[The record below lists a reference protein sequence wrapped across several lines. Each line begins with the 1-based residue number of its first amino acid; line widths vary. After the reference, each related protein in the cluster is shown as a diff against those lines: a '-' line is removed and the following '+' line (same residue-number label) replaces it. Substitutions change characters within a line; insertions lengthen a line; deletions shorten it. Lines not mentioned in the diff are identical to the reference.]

1 MEGWEKLDVGGGAR
15 ITLEEV
21 PYLDTIRKG
30 HINWCF
36 HCYCS
41 LSLFIDKKNH
51 CYGRISWLLLKEQ
64 FDAVTSQIATLT
76 LEIQTAKA
84 SRWTR
89 HEAGSSDQWIPRSMR
104 LDVPKFNG
112 SDPDTRI
119 LAINEYFSLLETT
132 PEQRLRIIGFN
143 MEGDATEWY
152 RWMTRNKLVT
162 SWEGFLESV
171 RNRFGSSKYDN
182 P

>member
-1 MEGWEKLDVGGGAR
+1 M
-15 ITLEEV
+15 
-21 PYLDTIRKG
+21 
-30 HINWCF
+30 
-36 HCYCS
+36 
-41 LSLFIDKKNH
+41 
-51 CYGRISWLLLKEQ
+51 KEQ

-89 HEAGSSDQWIPRSMR
+89 HEAGNSDQGIPRSMR

-112 SDPDTRI
+112 SDPDTWI
-119 LAINEYFSLLETT
+119 LAINEHFLLLETT

-152 RWMTRNKLVT
+152 RWMTRNKLKAYSYRFTSLALQQELLVSKPTALGEAFSLARVT
-162 SWEGFLESV
+162 EARL
-171 RNRFGSSKYDN
+171 DD
-182 P
+182 